1 MSGSKIILF
10 QYLALIARR
19 TKKNSQKYVDKSRR
33 RTSLVML
40 TKLQYAR
47 KLWYAENYETF

>member
-47 KLWYAENYETF
+47 KL